1 MKTPPVI
8 SSSPRYAILGGL
20 LSLALLPA
28 SAKAA
33 TVVFSGVINDNAGS
47 EISQWK
53 TASTAKTL
61 DADGDNVY
69 GTLAHL
75 FYTIEFKGQNTLY
88 SFDGSDGPV
97 GPFPGYSVVDHPAG
111 DGTTPGDIQVR
122 TTTSGP
128 TFDTNH
134 IMFTFS
140 ALAGSPANV
149 RIGIATDGID
159 GGGGYAS
166 ASIGLRQ
173 VAGSS
178 AEHTMTSTNDT
189 LDMVFFDVTG
199 IATGDQFEV
208 FGDTG
213 TNGYATHQFVTW
225 DVVPEPSSAA
235 LLGIAG
241 LATALRRR
249 RK

>member
-1 MKTPPVI
+1 MKTPPVA
-8 SSSPRYAILGGL
+8 SHSPRYAILGSL
-20 LSLALLPA
+20 LSVALFPA
-28 SAKAA
+28 SSKAA
-33 TVVFSGVINDNAGS
+33 SVLFAGVINDDAGS
-47 EISQWK
+47 EISRWK

-61 DADGDNVY
+61 DGDGDNVY

-75 FYTIEFKGQNTLY
+75 FYTIEFKGQGTLY
-88 SFDGSDGPV
+88 SFDGSDSQV
-97 GPFPGYSVVDHPAG
+97 GPFGGYATVDHPAG

-122 TTTSGP
+122 TTTNNALN
-128 TFDTNH
+128 DTDH
-134 IMFTFS
+134 VMFTFT

-149 RIGIATDGID
+149 RIGIATDGLD
-159 GGGGYAS
+159 GGGGFAS

-178 AEHTMTSTNDT
+178 VEHTMTSTNDT

-199 IATGDQFEV
+199 IAPGDQFEV
-208 FGDTG
+208 FGDSG

-225 DVVPEPSSAA
+225 DAVPEPSSAA
-235 LLGIAG
+235 LLGIAS
-241 LATALRRR
+241 LAMVLRRR

>member
-1 MKTPPVI
+1 MKTLPVI
-8 SSSPRYAILGGL
+8 STSPRYAILGSL

-28 SAKAA
+28 SAQAA
-33 TVVFSGVINDNAGS
+33 TVLFSGVINDDAGS

-75 FYTIEFKGQNTLY
+75 FYTIEFKGGGTLY
-88 SFDGSDGPV
+88 SFDGSDSQI
-97 GPFPGYSVVDHPAG
+97 GPFAGYATVDHPAG
-111 DGTTPGDIQVR
+111 DGTTPADIQVR
-122 TTTSGP
+122 TTSNGGGGGI
-128 TFDTNH
+128 DDV
-134 IMFTFS
+134 MFTFS
-140 ALAGSPANV
+140 ARAGSPANV
-149 RIGIATDGID
+149 RIGIATDGLD
-159 GGGGYAS
+159 NGGFSS

-173 VAGSS
+173 IAGSS
-178 AEHTMTSTNDT
+178 AEHTMTSTNAT

-199 IATGDQFEV
+199 IAPGDQFQV

-213 TNGYATHQFVTW
+213 AFGFATHQFVTW
-225 DVVPEPSSAA
+225 DVIPEPSSAA
-235 LLGIAG
+235 LLGIAS
-241 LATALRRR
+241 LAMVVRRR